1 LEVLA
6 FLYLIPVAVALP
18 LLVRAAV
25 ALPLLERVIG
35 ATNPKTCVVIPLV
48 AELGLI

>member
-1 LEVLA
+1 
-6 FLYLIPVAVALP
+6 VAVALP

-35 ATNPKTCVVIPLV
+35 ATNQKTCFVIPLV